1 MSWIEF
7 VLVISP
13 MWNETS
19 RRLWEWIDW
28 VVVDSWLVGSCRTVS
43 DVKISVELCSV
54 WLYDK
59 GNQIQPYDEN

>member
-43 DVKISVELCSV
+43 YVKISVELCSV